1 MAMTQPMME
10 LNSQNYH
17 STEANRRYMSHSQYQ
32 DFLSC
37 EAMAMAKL
45 FDGWKE
51 PENTDLLVG
60 SYVHAAIEGKLDEF
74 KIKHPEL
81 FTKKGELYAQYKH
94 ADKMIEALKSDEFI
108 QFVLTGEKEVIITA
122 DMFGVTWKAKLDT
135 YNPGA
140 GRIVDI
146 KTTRSIRD
154 KYWHKDYGYVSFV
167 EAFGY
172 ITQIAIYAEIERL
185 SSGRDGWLETLIVAI
200 SKEDPPDKEIILI
213 DEDRIR
219 IELEEVERNME
230 RIIQVKQG
238 KVEPE
243 RCEKC
248 RYCRE
253 TKKVKKIVHYLD
265 LIS

>member
-1 MAMTQPMME
+1 MAITQQMMK
-10 LNSQNYH
+10 LNSKNYH
-17 STEANRRYMSHSQYQ
+17 SIEANRQYMSHSQYQ

-45 FDGWKE
+45 EGWKE
-51 PENTDLLVG
+51 PDSSERLIG
-60 SYVHAAIEGKLDEF
+60 SYVHAAIEGKLDDF
-74 KIKHPEL
+74 KSEHPEL

-94 ADKMIEALKSDEFI
+94 ADTMIEALMNDEFI
-108 QFVLTGEKEVIITA
+108 QFVLQGDKEVILTA

-135 YNPGA
+135 YNPVA

-154 KYWHKDYGYVSFV
+154 KHWHKNYGYVSFV
-167 EAFGY
+167 EAYGY
-172 ITQIAIYAEIERL
+172 VTQMAIYAEIERL
-185 SSGRDGWLETLIVAI
+185 SSGRDEWLETLIVAV
-200 SKEDPPDKEIILI
+200 SKEDPPDKEIILV
-213 DEDRIR
+213 DEDRLR

-238 KVEPE
+238 IVEPK